1 MSAPVPSDGNQVET
15 SATNPHQPGLSSST
29 VLDAS
34 RRQPASSAP
43 GAAELASE
51 PISTLSPEDQKNLA
65 VAKKLVI
72 DNLRYE
78 PDFPI
83 PGIKFIDI
91 LPIFQN
97 PVAFGSLLD
106 VLVLL
111 IRERFGSQIP
121 DIIVGLEARGFLF
134 GPPLALRLNRPFVP
148 VRKKGKMPGAC
159 RTVEYTKEYGK
170 DEFQVQTSAIK
181 PGQQCLIVDDI
192 IATGKPTHHLILKKA
207 VFYLLVFCCFRASS
221 YHIANFVCFMSLP
234 AHVSRNL
241 ATLIIPPRALRAF
254 TRRYLWQHRYIL
266 APKAWCQLAK
276 HQPIFISYT

>member
-1 MSAPVPSDGNQVET
+1 MSAPVSSDGYQVES
-15 SATNPHQPGLSSST
+15 SAINPIQQESSPST

-34 RRQPASSAP
+34 RRQPSTSATS
-43 GAAELASE
+43 AAELPSQ
-51 PISTLSPEDQKNLA
+51 PISTSLTLNEQKKLE

-97 PVAFGSLLD
+97 PVAFSSLLD

-111 IRERFGSQIP
+111 IQERFGSQVP
-121 DIIVGLEARGFLF
+121 DVIIGLEARGFLF
-134 GPPLALRLNRPFVP
+134 GPSLALRLNRPFVP

-159 RTVEYTKEYGK
+159 RTVEYIKEYGT
-170 DEFQVQTSAIK
+170 DEFQVQTSAIE

-192 IATGKPTHHLILKKA
+192 IATGKPP
-207 VFYLLVFCCFRASS
+207 SS
-221 YHIANFVCFMSLP
+221 YPMLMLLIRRSCFSVVFSP
-234 AHVSRNL
+234 HVS
-241 ATLIIPPRALRAF
+241 
-254 TRRYLWQHRYIL
+254 H
-266 APKAWCQLAK
+266 
-276 HQPIFISYT
+276 

>member
-1 MSAPVPSDGNQVET
+1 MSAPVLSDGNQVET
-15 SATNPHQPGLSSST
+15 SAANPAST

-34 RRQPASSAP
+34 RRQPASSTS
-43 GAAELASE
+43 GAAEFASQ
-51 PISTLSPEDQKNLA
+51 PISTLAPEDQKKLA

-97 PVAFGSLLD
+97 PVAFASLLD

-111 IRERFGSQIP
+111 IQERFGSQVP
-121 DIIVGLEARGFLF
+121 DVIIGLEARGFLF

-192 IATGKPTHHLILKKA
+192 IATGKLTH
-207 VFYLLVFCCFRASS
+207 YLVVNKPFAMIFLFAFHST
-221 YHIANFVCFMSLP
+221 LP
-234 AHVSRNL
+234 
-241 ATLIIPPRALRAF
+241 
-254 TRRYLWQHRYIL
+254 
-266 APKAWCQLAK
+266 
-276 HQPIFISYT
+276 

>member
-1 MSAPVPSDGNQVET
+1 MSAPVSSDGYQVES
-15 SATNPHQPGLSSST
+15 SAINTTQQGSSSST
-29 VLDAS
+29 IPDAS
-34 RRQPASSAP
+34 RRQPSASAP
-43 GAAELASE
+43 GAAELAGQS
-51 PISTLSPEDQKNLA
+51 ISTGLTPAEQEKLE

-111 IRERFGSQIP
+111 IQERFGSQVP
-121 DIIVGLEARGFLF
+121 DVIIGLEARGFLF
-134 GPPLALRLNRPFVP
+134 GPSLALRLNRPFVP

-159 RTVEYTKEYGK
+159 RTVQYTKEYGT
-170 DEFQVQTSAIK
+170 DEFQVQTSAIQ

-192 IATGKPTHHLILKKA
+192 IATGGTAAAAGKLVELSEAHIMGYLFMIDIINLKGTTLLGDKPIIT
-207 VFYLLVFCCFRASS
+207 LVE
-221 YHIANFVCFMSLP
+221 HNEEE
-234 AHVSRNL
+234 
-241 ATLIIPPRALRAF
+241 
-254 TRRYLWQHRYIL
+254 
-266 APKAWCQLAK
+266 
-276 HQPIFISYT
+276 